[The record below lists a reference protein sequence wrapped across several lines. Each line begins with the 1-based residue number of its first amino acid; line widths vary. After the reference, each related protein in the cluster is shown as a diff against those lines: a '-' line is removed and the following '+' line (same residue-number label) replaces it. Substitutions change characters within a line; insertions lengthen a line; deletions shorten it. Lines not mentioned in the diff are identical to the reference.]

1 MQRLK
6 LVLIGMFGAMLL
18 MGATVTA
25 SIAAETKVA
34 VADTKATAQHKKNA
48 AVKKERVVLQVSD
61 DSPKTWNQALNVVKN
76 IQQAYGKDKVQVE
89 VVAFGNGIGMLK
101 MDSEVGNRIE
111 ETLQSGAHVY
121 ACQNTMRA
129 RKLSKDDMLAKI
141 GYVPAGIIEI
151 ITRQKQGWAVVRP

>member
-1 MQRLK
+1 MQRHK
-6 LVLIGMFGAMLL
+6 LVLIGMFGAILL
-18 MGATVTA
+18 VGATVTA

-61 DSPKTWNQALNVVKN
+61 DSPK
-76 IQQAYGKDKVQVE
+76 AYGKDKVQVE

-121 ACQNTMRA
+121 ACQNTMRG

-151 ITRQKQGWAVVRP
+151 INRQKQGWAVVRP